1 MHRGGSAVPTRT
13 EHITN
18 PDGTVTT
25 RKTSGRDVKHEAD
38 WGDGPHPDEKPH
50 TGSSALDRK
59 WEKAE
64 EARKQR
70 LLGRDGGPKEG
81 DIRSANDEALA
92 KAAERRRRMRVLRG
106 DPEGTSSQEGIRR
119 ADWLLTESKKKD
131 ELKAWVGG
139 ATGERP
145 DLWGEKYRSE
155 DRQRLNYER
164 SAEASGEDWEKWSGD
179 FKGFTGS
186 DPTGT
191 WADDRQ
197 TISAAEEAYEKDE
210 ERYRTD
216 FRELTGQD
224 STGEP
229 DRDQMLINFYE
240 RRNLR
245 LAKSTDPVTA
255 EQREAALAEIAK
267 KLERY
272 RTEFRAYTGQDSTGD
287 PDQDQFI
294 INFYERRS
302 LGLRKSTD
310 PISQAELEEVQA
322 KRDQKRSEYARQF
335 LVYTG
340 QPSTGDPE
348 RDAEIINVEQRKTAG
363 QLPALEYRD
372 EERDRQA
379 ARSEYARQFLV
390 YTGQPSTGDPERD
403 AEIINVEQRK
413 TAGQLPAL
421 EYRDEERDRQAARIL
436 QLEAYN
442 SVFSDAVAAP
452 PNPGLDRAKFSGLVD
467 QTGRPVLSHL
477 IEARAGN
484 ATPAFPDP
492 SPPVTV
498 EDEHTAAAADLK
510 ARIALSQSG
519 LTSFQSTEDPMGFG
533 PDGGWVLGVGG
544 PRRNDVEGF
553 DTGQPGGWIP
563 GSPNVLQRTNDPL
576 ASVTGAGLDAFAEQY
591 PVIIIDGNPQPTREL
606 LELNRV
612 TTETGPR
619 QGGPRRD
626 DHTGFQ
632 AGQLA
637 AYLNKLAL
645 EGRASTTGGTPFIPL
660 DAQRRTTPRVYNAA
674 GNLRPL
680 SQGDYRTRGVFTTE
694 DGFTGTAHQ
703 IRRRADEQL
712 TSRDRLVLAGEVSR
726 ILTLPAKDIGA
737 RMESSPGGR
746 LYLSGEGVSGGDL
759 AWAGVEAGAVYS
771 PQLAVGAVR
780 GGPQAWGQL
789 RRVGGQL
796 KRAFPGETPAQAAVR
811 AAELQQYT
819 LAWQSAQAAANPLR
833 GRVVTMYS
841 TPSEGIESA
850 IIKLPDG
857 SHRILE
863 GPFKS
868 PPPGAGTRP
877 PAPTA
882 RQSILDQPH
891 GPYSTYVD
899 PGTVYRLPQVA
910 DPIVFPPPAIE
921 FPPPLPGAWD
931 PMGRP
936 YYIPDTPS
944 IYNPAPGIRQNPG
957 PGWKKV
963 RKVFDDADAEIW
975 VKDEPAF
982 PPPNP
987 DEPLWLPGRRSAS
1000 EPGATPIPIPI
1011 GPLPAETPSPSQ
1023 SPASVPAP
1031 SIGPSGSPDQVPAD
1045 TPSPAPS
1052 PSSAPVPEDAPAP
1065 TPQQVPVPETAPQL
1079 RQAPALDTSVLR
1091 GAQTVPQPVPVTSNL
1106 SAPAPNI
1113 QQVPALEPLDLTAP
1127 APAPDPVPEP
1137 DPITASDP
1145 LQGPVPP
1152 PSWPGGEPPQQLRG
1166 NRPRRPPRPPFPDVI
1181 DPSFGEG
1188 GFSGLD
1194 GYPRVVAFTKT
1205 VEVQAALNDGDSVE
1219 TPVQVK
1225 DFRVIATGRRPHP
1238 AKLLEGRHVDVKT
1251 DAGGAPSPVQ
1261 KPPTR
1266 NRRRSLNKPPLGPQS
1281 RRQPRNSATR
1291 QSGVPMLR
1299 RIGPRIGR
1307 RR

>member
-1 MHRGGSAVPTRT
+1 MPTRT
-13 EHITN
+13 VRTTN
-18 PDGTVTT
+18 PDGTVTV
-25 RKTSGRDVKHEAD
+25 RKTTGRNVKGDDDSG
-38 WGDGPHPDEKPH
+38 PDERHP
-50 TGSSALDRK
+50 TERPIGDSALQRKWDRSEKDRK
-59 WEKAE
+59 
-64 EARKQR
+64 RR
-70 LLGRDGGPKEG
+70 LLGHDGGPKEG
-81 DIRSANDEALA
+81 DVRSSNDESLA
-92 KAAERRRRMRVLRG
+92 KAAERRRRRVLRG
-106 DPEGTSSQEGIRR
+106 DPAGTSSQEGTRR
-119 ADWLLTESKKKD
+119 AEWLLTESENKD
-131 ELKAWVGG
+131 ELKAWLDG
-139 ATGERP
+139 ATDDRP
-145 DLWGEKYRSE
+145 DLWDEDYRSE
-155 DRQRLNYER
+155 DRERINYER
-164 SAEASGEDWEKWSGD
+164 SAEAGGEDWEKWSGD

-197 TISAAEEAYEKDE
+197 TISAAEEAYEEDQQ
-210 ERYRTD
+210 RYQTD
-216 FRELTGQD
+216 LREL
-224 STGEP
+224 
-229 DRDQMLINFYE
+229 
-240 RRNLR
+240 
-245 LAKSTDPVTA
+245 
-255 EQREAALAEIAK
+255 
-267 KLERY
+267 
-272 RTEFRAYTGQDSTGD
+272 TGQDSTGD
-287 PDQDQFI
+287 PDQDQLI
-294 INFYERRS
+294 INFYERRN
-302 LGLRKSTD
+302 LGLPKSTEPITAEQRKAALAEIAKKQERYRTEFRAFTGQDSTGDPDQDQLIINFYERRNLGLPKSTD
-310 PISQAELEEVQA
+310 PITEAERESLPSSPQIGDGPVDKGAPTISATPGGVVTNRGEIEEWARNEGLRLGDADFQDAAALQEKMRVFDAGQDIYHDRVQQVRAADRRRLEEWA
-322 KRDQKRSEYARQF
+322 KDNGLHLTDADFE
-335 LVYTG
+335 
-340 QPSTGDPE
+340 DPL
-348 RDAEIINVEQRKTAG
+348 ALQRKIDKFTAG
-363 QLPALEYRD
+363 KQGYADLVEAAKKKAQAQDL
-372 EERDRQA
+372 A
-379 ARSEYARQFLV
+379 ARV
-390 YTGQPSTGDPERD
+390 
-403 AEIINVEQRK
+403 
-413 TAGQLPAL
+413 
-421 EYRDEERDRQAARIL
+421 
-436 QLEAYN
+436 
-442 SVFSDAVAAP
+442 
-452 PNPGLDRAKFSGLVD
+452 
-467 QTGRPVLSHL
+467 
-477 IEARAGN
+477 
-484 ATPAFPDP
+484 
-492 SPPVTV
+492 
-498 EDEHTAAAADLK
+498 
-510 ARIALSQSG
+510 ALSQSG
-519 LTSFQSTEDPMGFG
+519 IVPVPSSAGPAGFDPAGFG

-553 DTGQPGGWIP
+553 DTGQPGGWVP

-591 PVIIIDGNPQPTREL
+591 PVINIDGNPQPTREL

-645 EGRASTTGGTPFIPL
+645 EGRASTTGETPFIPL

-680 SQGDYRTRGVFTTE
+680 SQGDYRGAGVFTTE

-737 RMESSPGGR
+737 RTESSPGGQ

-759 AWAGVEAGAVYS
+759 AWAGVEAGAVYA

-780 GGPQAWGQL
+780 GAPQAW
-789 RRVGGQL
+789 GQL

-863 GPFKS
+863 GPFKP
-868 PPPGAGTRP
+868 PPPGAGTWP
-877 PAPTA
+877 PAPGT
-882 RQSILDQPH
+882 RQSILDQPY
-891 GPYSTYVD
+891 GQYSTYVD

-944 IYNPAPGIRQNPG
+944 IYNPAPGICQNPG

-982 PPPNP
+982 PLPNP
-987 DEPLWLPGRRSAS
+987 DEPLWLPGRRSA
-1000 EPGATPIPIPI
+1000 PGTGATPVPIPI
-1011 GPLPAETPSPSQ
+1011 GPLPAETPSPYR
-1023 SPASVPAP
+1023 SPTGVPAP
-1031 SIGPSGSPDQVPAD
+1031 SIGPSGSPDQVPAG

-1052 PSSAPVPEDAPAP
+1052 PSSAPVPGDALDP
-1065 TPQQVPVPETAPQL
+1065 TPQQV
-1079 RQAPALDTSVLR
+1079 PALDTSVLR
-1091 GAQTVPQPVPVTSNL
+1091 GNQAVPQPVPVTPNL
-1106 SAPAPNI
+1106 AAPAPNI
-1113 QQVPALEPLDLTAP
+1113 QRAPALETMDLTAS
-1127 APAPDPVPEP
+1127 APAPDPIP
-1137 DPITASDP
+1137 
-1145 LQGPVPP
+1145 GPVPP
-1152 PSWPGGEPPQQLRG
+1152 GPGPSWPPGGTAAGLGGR
-1166 NRPRRPPRPPFPDVI
+1166 NRLRRPPRLPFPDVI

-1194 GYPRVVAFTKT
+1194 GHPRVVAFTKT

-1219 TPVQVK
+1219 TPVQV
-1225 DFRVIATGRRPHP
+1225 DNFRVIATGRRPHP

-1251 DAGGAPSPVQ
+1251 DAGGSPSPVQ

-1266 NRRRSLNKPPLGPQS
+1266 HRRRSLNKPPLGPQS
-1281 RRQPRNSATR
+1281 RRQPRSSATR
-1291 QSGVPMLR
+1291 QRVVPMLR

-1307 RR
+1307 KR

>member
-1 MHRGGSAVPTRT
+1 MPTRT

-81 DIRSANDEALA
+81 DIRSANDEALV
-92 KAAERRRRMRVLRG
+92 KATERRRRMRVLRG
-106 DPEGTSSQEGIRR
+106 DPEGTISQEGERR
-119 ADWLLTESKKKD
+119 ADWLLTESEKKD
-131 ELKAWVGG
+131 ELKAWLGG

-145 DLWGEKYRSE
+145 DLWGEGYRPE
-155 DRQRLNYER
+155 DRQRIGYER
-164 SAEASGEDWEKWSGD
+164 SAESGGEDWEKWSGD

-186 DPTGT
+186 DPTGM

-197 TISAAEEAYEKDE
+197 TITTAEEGYEKDE

-240 RRNLR
+240 RRSLG
-245 LAKSTDPVTA
+245 LPKSADPITEA
-255 EQREAALAEIAK
+255 EREAALAEIAK
-267 KLERY
+267 KQERY

-287 PDQDQFI
+287 PDKDQLI
-294 INFYERRS
+294 INFYERRN
-302 LGLRKSTD
+302 LGLPKSTGLITEAERESLPSSPQIGDGPVDEAAPTISATPGGVVTNRGEIEEWASNEGLRLGDTDFQDAAALQEKMRVFDAGQDIYHDRVQQVRAADRRRLEEWAKDNGLHLTDADFED
-310 PISQAELEEVQA
+310 PIAL
-322 KRDQKRSEYARQF
+322 KRKIDKF
-335 LVYTG
+335 
-340 QPSTGDPE
+340 
-348 RDAEIINVEQRKTAG
+348 TAG
-363 QLPALEYRD
+363 KQGYADLVEAAKKKAQAQDL
-372 EERDRQA
+372 A
-379 ARSEYARQFLV
+379 ARV
-390 YTGQPSTGDPERD
+390 
-403 AEIINVEQRK
+403 
-413 TAGQLPAL
+413 
-421 EYRDEERDRQAARIL
+421 
-436 QLEAYN
+436 
-442 SVFSDAVAAP
+442 
-452 PNPGLDRAKFSGLVD
+452 
-467 QTGRPVLSHL
+467 
-477 IEARAGN
+477 
-484 ATPAFPDP
+484 
-492 SPPVTV
+492 
-498 EDEHTAAAADLK
+498 
-510 ARIALSQSG
+510 ALSQSG
-519 LTSFQSTEDPMGFG
+519 IVPVPSSASKEGFDPAGFG

-553 DTGQPGGWIP
+553 DTGQPGGWVP

-591 PVIIIDGNPQPTREL
+591 PVINIDGNPQPTREL

-632 AGQLA
+632 AGRLA

-645 EGRASTTGGTPFIPL
+645 EGRASTTGETPFIPL

-680 SQGDYRTRGVFTTE
+680 SQGDYRTGNTFTTE

-712 TSRDRLVLAGEVSR
+712 TARDRLVLAGEGSR

-737 RMESSPGGR
+737 RTESSPGGQ

-780 GGPQAWGQL
+780 GAPQAWGQL
-789 RRVGGQL
+789 RKVGGQL
-796 KRAFPGETPAQAAVR
+796 RRAFPGETPAQAAVR
-811 AAELQQYT
+811 AAELQQHT
-819 LAWQSAQAAANPLR
+819 LAWQSAQAAADPLR

-863 GPFKS
+863 GPFKP
-868 PPPGAGTRP
+868 PPPGAGTWP

-882 RQSILDQPH
+882 RQSILDQPY

-899 PGTVYRLPQVA
+899 PGTVYRVTPVL
-910 DPIVFPPPAIE
+910 DPPAGLTWD
-921 FPPPLPGAWD
+921 FPSPPPLEMSPQVTGAVAD
-931 PMGRP
+931 LGQ
-936 YYIPDTPS
+936 YYIPDSPTIIPPGDPRFPRPVRTT
-944 IYNPAPGIRQNPG
+944 PAPG
-957 PGWKKV
+957 WKPKV
-963 RKVFDDADAEIW
+963 VDDAGVIY
-975 VKDEPAF
+975 VKDES
-982 PPPNP
+982 
-987 DEPLWLPGRRSAS
+987 LWTPPGRTRQTNVPVQAAPAVLIHPTQV
-1000 EPGATPIPIPI
+1000 PGSS
-1011 GPLPAETPSPSQ
+1011 PAPVPEEGPSPV
-1023 SPASVPAP
+1023 AAL
-1031 SIGPSGSPDQVPAD
+1031 
-1045 TPSPAPS
+1045 SPAPS
-1052 PSSAPVPEDAPAP
+1052 ATPALFTEDAPVPA
-1065 TPQQVPVPETAPQL
+1065 PQQVPAPETPPQL
-1079 RQAPALDTSVLR
+1079 RQAPAPDTAVLR
-1091 GAQTVPQPVPVTSNL
+1091 GAQAVPQPVPVTPNL
-1106 SAPAPNI
+1106 STPAPNI
-1113 QQVPALEPLDLTAP
+1113 QQVPAPALETMDITAP

-1137 DPITASDP
+1137 GPITASDP
-1145 LQGPVPP
+1145 LPGPVPA
-1152 PSWPGGEPPQQLRG
+1152 PSWPAGEPPPQLRG
-1166 NRPRRPPRPPFPDVI
+1166 NRLRRPPRPPFPDVI

-1188 GFSGLD
+1188 GFSGPD

-1205 VEVQAALNDGDSVE
+1205 VDVQAALNDGDSVE

-1238 AKLLEGRHVDVKT
+1238 EKLLEGRHVDVKT

-1281 RRQPRNSATR
+1281 RRQSRSSATR

>member
-1 MHRGGSAVPTRT
+1 MPTRT

-25 RKTSGRDVKHEAD
+25 RATIGADVKHEAD

-92 KAAERRRRMRVLRG
+92 KAVERRRRMRVLRG
-106 DPEGTSSQEGIRR
+106 DPEGTSTQEGIRR

-131 ELKAWVGG
+131 DLKAWVGG

-145 DLWGEKYRSE
+145 DLWGEDYRPE
-155 DRQRLNYER
+155 DRQRITYER
-164 SAEASGEDWEKWSGD
+164 SAEADGEDWEKWSGD

-197 TISAAEEAYEKDE
+197 TISAAEEGYEKDE

-229 DRDQMLINFYE
+229 DRDQMLINFYT
-240 RRNLR
+240 RRNLG
-245 LAKSTDPVTA
+245 LPKSTDPITEA
-255 EQREAALAEIAK
+255 ERQAALAEIAK
-267 KLERY
+267 KQEQY
-272 RTEFRAYTGQDSTGD
+272 RTEFRGFTGQDSTGD
-287 PDQDQFI
+287 PDKDQLI
-294 INFYERRS
+294 INFYERRN
-302 LGLRKSTD
+302 LGLPKSTD
-310 PISQAELEEVQA
+310 PITEAERESLPSSPRIGDGPVYEGAPTISATPGGVVANRGEIEEWARNEGLRLRDADFQDAAALQEKIRVFDAGQDMYRDRVQQVRAADRRRLEEWA
-322 KRDQKRSEYARQF
+322 KDNGLHLTDADFE
-335 LVYTG
+335 
-340 QPSTGDPE
+340 DPI
-348 RDAEIINVEQRKTAG
+348 ALQRKIDKFTAG
-363 QLPALEYRD
+363 KQGYADLVEAAKKKAQAQDL
-372 EERDRQA
+372 A
-379 ARSEYARQFLV
+379 ARV
-390 YTGQPSTGDPERD
+390 
-403 AEIINVEQRK
+403 
-413 TAGQLPAL
+413 
-421 EYRDEERDRQAARIL
+421 
-436 QLEAYN
+436 
-442 SVFSDAVAAP
+442 
-452 PNPGLDRAKFSGLVD
+452 
-467 QTGRPVLSHL
+467 
-477 IEARAGN
+477 
-484 ATPAFPDP
+484 
-492 SPPVTV
+492 
-498 EDEHTAAAADLK
+498 
-510 ARIALSQSG
+510 ALSQSG
-519 LTSFQSTEDPMGFG
+519 IVPVPSSASKEGFDPAGFG
-533 PDGGWVLGVGG
+533 PDRGWVLGVGG

-553 DTGQPGGWIP
+553 DTGQPGGWVP

-591 PVIIIDGNPQPTREL
+591 PVINIDGNPQPTREL

-645 EGRASTTGGTPFIPL
+645 EGRASTTGETPFIPL

-737 RMESSPGGR
+737 RTESSPGGQ

-771 PQLAVGAVR
+771 PQMAVGAVR
-780 GGPQAWGQL
+780 GAPQAWGQL
-789 RRVGGQL
+789 RKVGGQL
-796 KRAFPGETPAQAAVR
+796 RRAFPGETPAQAAVR
-811 AAELQQYT
+811 AAELQQHT
-819 LAWQSAQAAANPLR
+819 LAWQSAQAAADPLR
-833 GRVVTMYS
+833 GRVVTVYA
-841 TPSEGIESA
+841 TPSEGIQTA
-850 IIKLPDG
+850 VIRLPDG

-868 PPPGAGTRP
+868 PPPGAGTWP

-882 RQSILDQPH
+882 RQSILDQPY
-891 GPYSTYVD
+891 GQYSTYVD

-921 FPPPLPGAWD
+921 FPPPVPGAFD
-931 PMGRP
+931 TRGLP
-936 YYIPDTPS
+936 YHLPDTPS

-975 VKDEPAF
+975 VRDEPSF

-987 DEPLWLPGRRSAS
+987 DEPFWLPGRRSA
-1000 EPGATPIPIPI
+1000 PGTGAAPVPIPI
-1011 GPLPAETPSPSQ
+1011 GPLPAETPSPYR
-1023 SPASVPAP
+1023 SPTGVPAP

-1045 TPSPAPS
+1045 TLSPAPNTS
-1052 PSSAPVPEDAPAP
+1052 PAPFPEGAPAP
-1065 TPQQVPVPETAPQL
+1065 APRQVPTPETPPQL
-1079 RQAPALDTSVLR
+1079 REVPALDTSVLR
-1091 GAQTVPQPVPVTSNL
+1091 GNQAVPQPVPVTPNL

-1113 QQVPALEPLDLTAP
+1113 QQVPALEPMDLTAS
-1127 APAPDPVPEP
+1127 APAPDPILEP
-1137 DPITASDP
+1137 DPIPGS
-1145 LQGPVPP
+1145 G
-1152 PSWPGGEPPQQLRG
+1152 SWGLPQAWPTGGAAEGLGG
-1166 NRPRRPPRPPFPDVI
+1166 NRLRRPPRPPFPDVI
-1181 DPSFGEG
+1181 NPSFGEG
-1188 GFSGLD
+1188 GYSELD

-1219 TPVQVK
+1219 TPVQV
-1225 DFRVIATGRRPHP
+1225 DNFRVIATGRRPHP

-1251 DAGGAPSPVQ
+1251 DKGGNPSPVQ

-1266 NRRRSLNKPPLGPQS
+1266 GRRRSLNKPPLGPQS
-1281 RRQPRNSATR
+1281 RRQSRSGGSR

-1307 RR
+1307 GR